1 MFKIAKQMK
10 KTNQDVVGEKCIRND
25 EGNLASTEEE
35 KKLSWKS
42 HYEKLL
48 NTEFDWDRDSLS
60 EAHPVEGP
68 AMQIKKEWVEEA
80 IRKMKNGKAARMSGI
95 VAEMVKASG
104 DTGIELITSLAN
116 QIMKDGVISQDWP
129 SSVTVNC
136 FKGKGDALER
146 GNYRGLKLVDQVM
159 KVIERVI
166 DKLLR
171 ERIDIDE
178 MQFGFI
184 PGRGTTDAIFL
195 LRQLQEKYLGK
206 RKNLYLAFVELEKAF
221 DRVPRRV
228 VWWAMRKLGVDERL
242 VKIVQSMYTNA
253 RSRVRVND
261 SLSEEFS
268 VKVGVHQGSV
278 LSPLLFIMVLE
289 TLSTEIRT
297 GCPWELLYA
306 DDLVLI
312 AETMEELVWKV

>member
-1 MFKIAKQMK
+1 MKNAKEVK
-10 KTNQDVVGEKCIRND
+10 RKYRPRRKVWKLND
-25 EGNLASTEEE
+25 EHLVRHFSAAVQQLASNKQCDDSVESTWAT
-35 KKLSWKS
+35 L
-42 HYEKLL
+42 
-48 NTEFDWDRDSLS
+48 RDSLL
-60 EAHPVEGP
+60 EAT
-68 AMQIKKEWVEEA
+68 
-80 IRKMKNGKAARMSGI
+80 
-95 VAEMVKASG
+95 EMVKALG

-116 QIMKDGVISQDWP
+116 QIMKDGVIPQDWQ
-129 SSVTVNC
+129 SSVIVNC

-166 DKLLR
+166 DRLLR

-178 MQFGFI
+178 MQFGFV

-195 LRQLQEKYLGK
+195 FRQLRKKYLGK
-206 RKNLYLAFVELEKAF
+206 RNNLYLAFVDLEKAF

-228 VWWAMRKLGVDERL
+228 VWWAMRKLGVDEWL

-289 TLSTEIRT
+289 ASSIQFRT
-297 GCPWELLYA
+297 GCP
-306 DDLVLI
+306 
-312 AETMEELVWKV
+312 

>member
-1 MFKIAKQMK
+1 MK

-35 KKLSWKS
+35 KKLAWKS

-60 EAHPVEGP
+60 EVHPVEGP
-68 AMQIKKEWVEEA
+68 AMQIKNEWVEEA
-80 IRKMKNGKAARMSGI
+80 IRKMKNGKAAGMSDI

-116 QIMKDGVISQDWP
+116 QIMKDGVIPQDWQ
-129 SSVTVNC
+129 SSVIVNC
-136 FKGKGDALER
+136 FKGKGDTLER

-159 KVIERVI
+159 KVIDRVI

-171 ERIDIDE
+171 EIIDIDE
-178 MQFGFI
+178 MQFGFV

-206 RKNLYLAFVELEKAF
+206 RKNLYLAFVDLEKAF
-221 DRVPRRV
+221 DRVPCRV
-228 VWWAMRKLGVDERL
+228 VWWAMRKLSVDKWL

-253 RSRVRVND
+253 RS
-261 SLSEEFS
+261 
-268 VKVGVHQGSV
+268 
-278 LSPLLFIMVLE
+278 
-289 TLSTEIRT
+289 
-297 GCPWELLYA
+297 
-306 DDLVLI
+306 
-312 AETMEELVWKV
+312 